1 MSPDPCTCF
10 IRGCQNEAPEGCWL
24 CDACFERY
32 AKGDPRHGSRLAQGT
47 VTVTIG
53 SNQEPDRIAHEVVS
67 QILAKRRA
75 RNMPLPPDAA

>member
-1 MSPDPCTCF
+1 MSPDPCVCF

-32 AKGDPRHGSRLAQGT
+32 AKDDPRRNPR
-47 VTVTIG
+47 VNFTI
-53 SNQEPDRIAHEVVS
+53 SNNQEPERIAREVVS